1 MLLILIYYF
10 IISSIMAAIWFEV
23 DSYQDIQG
31 EVSLQLHINIFNL
44 KKAVEAKIESS
55 FPTFYNEQQF
65 DTLDISKLVLNIKSK
80 LKSETN
86 AQAQQLQD
94 PREKLL
100 EIHSVC

>member
-1 MLLILIYYF
+1 
-10 IISSIMAAIWFEV
+10 MAAILFEV

-31 EVSLQLHINIFNL
+31 EVSLQLHIENIFNL
-44 KKAVEAKIESS
+44 KKAVKAK
-55 FPTFYNEQQF
+55 
-65 DTLDISKLVLNIKSK
+65 LKSK

-100 EIHSVC
+100 EIHSVGPTSKNRGKQAFLKSDDCLNLNFHDLLFFFNLT